1 MPGKSTP
8 TVHFRIVLAVW
19 AVLFLALP
27 VTAEDRPLHSL
38 EAGMNDLVYQISR
51 YVVTVECLRKT
62 PSSFSGIAG
71 EGEIYNVVSSG
82 IIIDSLGRIVVASRT
97 VAGCEQILIDY
108 HHRMFPARLV
118 GVDYQSGLALISIDQ
133 NIGRYPQTA
142 SQPGCAG
149 QMVVAIGNAFGCR
162 ASPSIGFCAGTRSD
176 GMVQFSAQ
184 VTSGTVGGGLFNLS
198 GQLLGIVVGGVGGEL
213 TGTGLAYSAHRLSDI
228 IEYLLTRGDRPAGYI
243 GVTTSDMELVIEGAL
258 NQSVANGDGVTDKV
272 SSAASLSGD
281 HERLDD
287 YTRSQSYRSR
297 KAVLIRSVS
306 SASPAAAAGL
316 IAGDLLLS
324 VDGQPVGSGSMLES
338 KVRSS
343 SPGTRLQ
350 LDFLRRKVLY
360 SVSVRVADLG
370 SSVPN
375 GISFFPNQEYHGVS
389 TDSLSREVEA
399 LRRAVQQIQTRLTS
413 RSR

>member
-1 MPGKSTP
+1 MPGTSTP
-8 TVHFRIVLAVW
+8 TAYFRIVLAVW
-19 AVLFLALP
+19 AVLFLASP
-27 VTAEDRPLHSL
+27 VRAEDRPLHSL
-38 EAGMNDLVYQISR
+38 EAGMNELVYQISR

-62 PSSFSGIAG
+62 PSSFAGATG

-82 IIIDSLGRIVVASRT
+82 IIVDSLGRIVVASRT

-108 HHRMFPARLV
+108 HHRVFPARLV
-118 GVDYQSGLALISIDQ
+118 GVDYQSGLALITIDQ
-133 NIGRYPQTA
+133 NIGRYPQIA

-213 TGTGLAYSAHRLSDI
+213 AGTGLAYSAHRLSDI
-228 IEYLLTRGDRPAGYI
+228 IEYLLTRGDRLAGYI
-243 GVTTSDMELVIEGAL
+243 GVTTTDMELVIEGAVDPV
-258 NQSVANGDGVTDKV
+258 VAESNGAAGTV
-272 SSAASLSGD
+272 SSATSPSGD
-281 HERLDD
+281 RERMDD
-287 YTRSQSYRSR
+287 YIRPQSYRSR

-324 VDGQPVGSGSMLES
+324 VDGQPVGSGTMLES

-360 SVSVRVADLG
+360 SVSVRVADLS

-375 GISFFPNQEYHGVS
+375 GIPYFPDYKNSDVS

-399 LRRAVQQIQTRLTS
+399 LRRAVQQIQARLTS